1 MIQYENGRSTTLFLT
16 LLALAIILDG
26 LDASIVNVA
35 LPTISAELNVS
46 VADTSWVVLTYVV
59 VLVALLL
66 PLSRLANNGSVK
78 KVFLT
83 GVVIFTVGSISC
95 GLSGNFIM
103 LVSSRFVQGL
113 GAAFTTA
120 AVTVFITKFVP
131 SDKKGIGM
139 GVLGGASAVS
149 IAFGPAVGGFITSA
163 FGWHW
168 IFLINVPFCI
178 ITIVMALKILPKDK
192 GYDKS
197 KNPDLINSV
206 LAVLGVGSGIVCLQ
220 NIGAS
225 HMPVMA
231 IAGCGVISVI
241 LLVCL
246 GIRMARHPD
255 RLLISPKMLKRHDFQ
270 LLSLAFLLSGTIVMG
285 TDYVLPY
292 FFQIC
297 GSYTVSESGIL
308 LAVASIFAIIFSFIV
323 GRWCD
328 TYGCKVPTVLA
339 GVGRIAFCLIFLV
352 VAPRDLLLLLIGLAV
367 MGIALAFATTGIATA
382 LVHHAGEED
391 QADAATFMME
401 LKYTATSLG
410 AVLYSIIF
418 QLGLGTG
425 TATTV
430 STDVLEHSFRM
441 TMIFGCAIALMVTIC
456 ALRVKNIV
464 PVKDADRAR

>member
-1 MIQYENGRSTTLFLT
+1 MIQYENGRSMGLFLA

-35 LPTISAELNVS
+35 LPTISTELNVS
-46 VADTSWVVLTYVV
+46 IGDTSWVVLTYVV
-59 VLVALLL
+59 VLAALLL
-66 PLSRLANNGSVK
+66 PLSKLANNGAVK
-78 KVFLT
+78 KVFLI
-83 GVVIFTVGSISC
+83 GVVIFTVASVIC
-95 GLSGNFIM
+95 GLSNNFIT
-103 LVSSRFVQGL
+103 LVSFRFVQGL
-113 GAAFTTA
+113 GAAFTTS

-131 SDKKGIGM
+131 ANRKGIGM

-178 ITIVMALKILPKDK
+178 ITILLALKILPQDE
-192 GYDKS
+192 GYDSS
-197 KNPDLINSV
+197 KNPDFINSI

-225 HMPVMA
+225 HLSTAA
-231 IAGCGVISVI
+231 IIACGVVSVI
-241 LLVCL
+241 LLFSL
-246 GIRMARHPD
+246 GLRMARHPE

-297 GSYTVSESGIL
+297 GSYTVSESGL
-308 LAVASIFAIIFSFIV
+308 LLSVASIFAIIFSFIV
-323 GRWCD
+323 GKWCD
-328 TYGCKVPTVLA
+328 TYGCRVPTILA
-339 GVGRIAFCLIFLV
+339 GVGRITFCLIFLI
-352 VAPRDLLLLLIGLAV
+352 VAPRGQLGLLLIGLAI

-401 LKYTATSLG
+401 LKYTAASLG
-410 AVLYSIIF
+410 VVLYSMVF
-418 QLGLGTG
+418 QHGLGTG
-425 TATTV
+425 TAATV
-430 STDVLEHSFRM
+430 TADVLEHSFHM
-441 TMIFGCAIALMVTIC
+441 TMIFGCSLAVIILIC
-456 ALRVKNIV
+456 ALCVKNIV
-464 PVKDADRAR
+464 PPKDPFE